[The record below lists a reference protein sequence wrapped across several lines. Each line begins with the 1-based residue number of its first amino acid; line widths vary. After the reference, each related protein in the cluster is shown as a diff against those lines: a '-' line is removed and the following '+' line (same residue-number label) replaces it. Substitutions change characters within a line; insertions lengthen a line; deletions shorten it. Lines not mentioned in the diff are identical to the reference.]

1 MYITFETI
9 VLFLNALYLADST
22 NSSKLNLTQ
31 IIARKG
37 TVWKI
42 CPTASQWKNE
52 LAELGVKA
60 FKETLA
66 KVTTGNQMNYA
77 NADDARK
84 DGHYNQ

>member
-1 MYITFETI
+1 M
-9 VLFLNALYLADST
+9 ADST

-31 IIARKG
+31 IIADNARKG

-42 CPTASQWKNE
+42 CPTASQWQNE

-66 KVTTGNQMNYA
+66 KVTNGNQMNYA